1 MPEKKFKIP
10 APHFYRIGPNGR
22 VPGWYGDTAVKI
34 VESKEGEL
42 TPAQKRVV
50 KEEGYVAGPYWDTK
64 KIVTSGVGQTGK
76 WMKKTFKESF
86 EHHEDI
92 TRGLTKDYD
101 TLPDYLKSELV
112 QSVYRGDW
120 SGSPTT
126 RKLLAEG
133 SIRKSAK
140 EFLDHEEYLDPRTPQ
155 HIKNRIRS
163 VSDALL
169 RYADEIDGV
178 APGGDSGS

>member
-1 MPEKKFKIP
+1 MPEKKFKNEFKIP
-10 APHFYRIGPNGR
+10 PPHFYRIGPNGR

-34 VESKEGEL
+34 VESKEGKL
-42 TPAQKRVV
+42 TPAEKRVV
-50 KEEGYVAGPYWDTK
+50 QEEGYVAGPYWDTK

-86 EHHEDI
+86 KHHEDI

-120 SGSPTT
+120 TKSKDT
-126 RKLLAEG
+126 RGLFNQGNIRMSAE
-133 SIRKSAK
+133 

-155 HIKNRIRS
+155 QIKNRIRS

-178 APGGDSGS
+178 ND